1 MKKTTA
7 ITIVILA
14 VMAASATR
22 VTSHEGRHNNEQHE
36 QHERRGHRAQ
46 KGKHLERM
54 KKHLGLTDDQVRR
67 IREIDSVSRADRK
80 AKVMDVLTAEQRTKL
95 EQHQQKRQNN
105 KHSR

>member
-1 MKKTTA
+1 MKKIA
-7 ITIVILA
+7 VLTIVTL
-14 VMAASATR
+14 VMMAATSAPS
-22 VTSHEGRHNNEQHE
+22 TSNEGRNDREHREQ
-36 QHERRGHRAQ
+36 RGHHAQ
-46 KGKHLERM
+46 RGKHLERM